1 MRWRWPRTRTAVGVA
16 AGVVAFAATAVLAL
30 TRNGRA
36 GSAPLTPAALSTVGK
51 LRPLAA
57 AGPLVGPE
65 GVPIPGAAALAR
77 VRLLADGQQIDGI
90 RCQAR
95 EQVVFHIHAHLTI
108 FVNGSPRQVPAGIGI
123 APPYEVEQTPSG
135 AFVAGATC
143 FMWLH
148 THSADGII
156 HTESPIERTYTLG
169 DFFDVWGRPLGR
181 AQVGP
186 AHGAVTA
193 LVNGRVFIGN
203 PRQIPLLAHAQIQL
217 DVGRPLIAPERITFP
232 KGL

>member
-1 MRWRWPRTRTAVGVA
+1 MRWRWPRARAAVGVV
-16 AGVVAFAATAVLAL
+16 AGVAAFAATAVLAL
-30 TRNGRA
+30 TRDGGA
-36 GSAPLTPAALSTVGK
+36 GSAPLTLAALSTVGQ
-51 LRPLAA
+51 LRPLAT
-57 AGPLVGPE
+57 AGPLGPE
-65 GVPIPGAAALAR
+65 GVPIPAAAALAR

-90 RCQAR
+90 TCQAG
-95 EQVVFHIHAHLTI
+95 EQAPFHLHAHLTI
-108 FVNGSPRQVPAGIGI
+108 FVHGAPRQVPAGIGI
-123 APPYEVEQTPSG
+123 APSYEVEQTPSG

-169 DFFDVWGRPLGR
+169 DFFDIWGQPLGR

-193 LVNGRVFIGN
+193 FFNGRVFTGN
-203 PRQIPLLAHAQIQL
+203 PRQIPLLARAQIQL
-217 DVGRPLIAPERITFP
+217 EVGRPLIAPEQITFP

>member
-1 MRWRWPRTRTAVGVA
+1 MRWRWPRTRTAVGVT
-16 AGVVAFAATAVLAL
+16 AGVAAFAATAVLAL
-30 TRNGRA
+30 TRNGGA
-36 GSAPLTPAALSTVGK
+36 GSTALTLAPLSTVGK
-51 LRPLAA
+51 LRPVAA
-57 AGPLVGPE
+57 AGPLGPE
-65 GVPIPGAAALAR
+65 GVPIPAAAALAR
-77 VRLLADGQQIDGI
+77 VRLLADGQQIDGMT
-90 RCQAR
+90 CQAG
-95 EQVVFHIHAHLTI
+95 EQVLFHIHAHLAI
-108 FVNGSPRQVPAGIGI
+108 FVHGAPRQVPAGIGI
-123 APPYEVEQTPSG
+123 APPYEVERTPSG

-169 DFFDVWGRPLGR
+169 DFFDIWGQPLGH

-193 LVNGRVFIGN
+193 LFNGRVFTGN
-203 PRQIPLLAHAQIQL
+203 PRQIPLLAHAQVQL
-217 DVGRPLIAPERITFP
+217 EVGRPLIAPEQITFP

>member
-1 MRWRWPRTRTAVGVA
+1 MRWRWPRARAAVGVV
-16 AGVVAFAATAVLAL
+16 AGVAAFAATAVLAV
-30 TRNGRA
+30 TRDGA
-36 GSAPLTPAALSTVGK
+36 TGSAPLTLASLSTVGK

-57 AGPLVGPE
+57 AGPLGPE
-65 GVPIPGAAALAR
+65 GVPIPAVRPLAR
-77 VRLLADGQQIDGI
+77 VRLLAEGQQIDGI
-90 RCQAR
+90 TCQAG
-95 EQVVFHIHAHLTI
+95 EQVLFHIHAHLTI
-108 FVNGSPRQVPAGIGI
+108 FVRGAPRQVPAGIGI

-148 THSADGII
+148 THSADGIV
-156 HTESPIERTYTLG
+156 HTESPVERTYTLG
-169 DFFDVWGRPLGR
+169 DFFDIWGQPLGR

-193 LVNGRVFIGN
+193 FFNGRVFTGN
-203 PRQIPLLAHAQIQL
+203 PRQIPLLARAQIQL
-217 DVGRPLIAPERITFP
+217 EVGRPLIAPEQITFP

>member
-1 MRWRWPRTRTAVGVA
+1 VGVTAGVA
-16 AGVVAFAATAVLAL
+16 AFATTAVLAL
-30 TRNGRA
+30 TRNGGA
-36 GSAPLTPAALSTVGK
+36 GSTALTLAALSTVGN
-51 LRPLAA
+51 LRPVAA
-57 AGPLVGPE
+57 AGPLGPE
-65 GVPIPGAAALAR
+65 GVPIPAAAALAR

-90 RCQAR
+90 TCQAG
-95 EQVVFHIHAHLTI
+95 EQVLFHIHAHLAI
-108 FVNGSPRQVPAGIGI
+108 FVHGAPRQVPAGIGI
-123 APPYEVEQTPSG
+123 APPYEVERTPSG

-169 DFFDVWGRPLGR
+169 DFFDIWGQPLGH

-193 LVNGRVFIGN
+193 LFNGRVFTGN
-203 PRQIPLLAHAQIQL
+203 PRQIPLLAHAQVQL
-217 DVGRPLIAPERITFP
+217 EVGRPLIAPEQITFP

>member
-1 MRWRWPRTRTAVGVA
+1 MRWRWPRTRTSVGIA
-16 AGVVAFAATAVLAL
+16 AGVAAFAATAVLAL
-30 TRNGRA
+30 MRNGGA
-36 GSAPLTPAALSTVGK
+36 GSTPLTLAALSTVGT

-57 AGPLVGPE
+57 TGPLGPE
-65 GVPIPGAAALAR
+65 GVPIPAARPLAR
-77 VRLLADGQQIDGI
+77 VRLLADGQQINGI
-90 RCQAR
+90 TCQAG
-95 EQVVFHIHAHLTI
+95 EQVLFHIHAHLTI
-108 FVNGSPRQVPAGIGI
+108 FVHGAPRQVPAGIGI
-123 APPYEVEQTPSG
+123 APPYEVEPTPSG

-156 HTESPIERTYTLG
+156 HTESPIKRTYTLG
-169 DFFDVWGRPLGR
+169 DFFDIWGQPLGR

-193 LVNGRVFIGN
+193 LFDGRVFTGD
-203 PRQIPLLAHAQIQL
+203 PRQIPLLVHAQIQL
-217 DVGRPLIAPERITFP
+217 EVGRPLVAPEQITFP